1 MKKMFWNEINEQETL
16 KQRIMK
22 TETEKINK

>member
-16 KQRIMK
+16 KRRIMK